1 MSDKVFILIELID
14 NSESGGTMDLAHLKT
29 FYIIA
34 KEGSLTR
41 AAHLLHTSQSSL
53 SRTLQTLEYYAK
65 AQLFERH
72 ARGLKLTSQ
81 GEKVFHYAQKV
92 VQEHEV
98 FKHSLLNDFNET
110 EGELKILTTPG
121 MVSIWLPEIIPGF
134 LKKYPGIKLDIN
146 SSLTN
151 LERDLEKADILIR
164 TRIDLHPNLMQRQIF
179 NSPYKLWAS
188 PDYLREFGNP
198 QKAEDLDHHRLL
210 VFENARFNVLANN
223 YWILEIGANHEKPR
237 QPFLIM
243 NSLEGLIACAKKGF
257 GIIQMPVALTH
268 IKNKDK
274 ELIPVLE
281 EIEEPSIGIFC
292 IHPLKTKNLKKIN
305 LFADYLEKLFKQG
318 DFPYNNKPFER

>member
-1 MSDKVFILIELID
+1 
-14 NSESGGTMDLAHLKT
+14 LAHLKT

-164 TRIDLHPNLMQRQIF
+164 TRIDLHPNLVQRRVLAG
-179 NSPYKLWAS
+179 NYKLWAS
-188 PDYLREFGNP
+188 PDYLKEFGIP
-198 QKAEDLDHHRLL
+198 EKPEDLDHHRLL
-210 VFENARFNVLANN
+210 VFERAQFNSLANT
-223 YWILEIGANHEKPR
+223 YWILEVGSDIHKTREPY
-237 QPFLIM
+237 LVV
-243 NSLEGLIACAKKGF
+243 NSQEGLIACAKKGL
-257 GIIQMPVALTH
+257 GIIQMPSVL
-268 IKNKDK
+268 IKFRNENNQLLNILK
-274 ELIPVLE
+274 ETTGPIIDVYG
-281 EIEEPSIGIFC
+281 IYPS
-292 IHPLKTKNLKKIN
+292 KTKNLKRIN
-305 LFADYLEKLFKQG
+305 LFMDYLEDKLLK
-318 DFPYNNKPFER
+318 DDLYN